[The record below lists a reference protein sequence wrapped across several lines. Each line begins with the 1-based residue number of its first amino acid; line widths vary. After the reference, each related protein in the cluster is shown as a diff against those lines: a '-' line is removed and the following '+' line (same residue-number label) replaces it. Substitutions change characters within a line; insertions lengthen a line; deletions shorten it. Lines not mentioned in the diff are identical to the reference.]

1 MKLYVV
7 AIEPSAD
14 HLGAEL
20 VQALRATSPELSL
33 AGIGG
38 PKMKA
43 VGVPSQMIIEGL
55 AIIGFTEILTKI
67 PVILEGLRQSTDRI
81 MEAAPDAVVLIDSY
95 GFMVR
100 LAKRLR
106 KAGFRG
112 KIIKYVAPQV
122 WATRPK
128 RAKTLAERFDALLA
142 IHAFE
147 PEWFTP
153 HGLETHYVGNAV
165 FDTDYRAADGHVL
178 RAQYSLEDRAIL
190 SVFLGSRMGEVVRL
204 SPAFTDAVQIL
215 KAEMPELVVVCPVS
229 ESVAKEVG
237 AVAGGD
243 QRMNDMIFLP
253 ESTKLD
259 AMGASLAALA
269 CSGTVTTQLA
279 CAGVPTVVAYRMSPV
294 TYAVARRI
302 FQPDYISIVNIAA
315 NAPLMPEFVQAEVTG
330 EALADAL
337 RPYLT
342 DTKQRA
348 AAHDALL
355 KQTDLMNNPP
365 GETASARAAQAILEI
380 VNSD

>member
-253 ESTKLD
+253 ESMKLD

>member
-106 KAGFRG
+106 KAGFGG

-253 ESTKLD
+253 ESMKLD

-348 AAHDALL
+348 AAQDALL